1 MAKYTIKRNDF
12 DQFYVYEKTRHHTGV
27 RWITLE
33 NIVDEFPTSESAKQK
48 YPKAQIVDLG
58 EEWFD
63 RLSMSQNQPSNME

>member
-12 DQFYVYEKTRHHTGV
+12 DRFSVYEKTKTFTGV

-63 RLSMSQNQPSNME
+63 RLSRSQNQPSNWE

>member
-1 MAKYTIKRNDF
+1 MITI
-12 DQFYVYEKTRHHTGV
+12 
-27 RWITLE
+27 E
-33 NIVDEFPTSESAKQK
+33 NIVDEFPTSESALQK